1 MNSSFYILINIF
13 VCLVAIILVVY
24 FYKKTDKIIKQ
35 KGQDLLEKENQIKEL
50 KSKNQ
55 ELSKQLI
62 QAQAK
67 NSVQK

>member
-1 MNSSFYILINIF
+1 MNSLFYILINIF

-35 KGQDLLEKENQIKEL
+35 KDQELLEKESQIKEL